1 MSPAT
6 PRSLSDLERDRF
18 LSQAENLARLI
29 ENPGWADYEALLGA
43 MRLSAMEEMARCSV
57 SEFAY
62 WQGVVGTLAE
72 ILDRPHRIVETAAV
86 VQKEEE
92 EADPAQARAALRALM
107 NVHLEGD
114 L

>member
-6 PRSLSDLERDRF
+6 RTLEQLERDRF

-29 ENPGWADYEALLGA
+29 ETPGWGEFLTLLTN
-43 MRLSAMEEMARCSV
+43 MRLSAMEEMARSTV
-57 SEFAY
+57 DQFAY
-62 WQGVVGTLAE
+62 WQGVVGAIAE
-72 ILDRPHRIVETAAV
+72 IIERPQAIVSTAAA

-92 EADPAQARAALRALM
+92 EQDPAEARLAIRALM